1 MIKIKSSFSKSF
13 GWGKWGD
20 KKRNENEIFGCIA
33 ADYSIE
39 GLCNRASEMVI
50 PPSSHESRL
59 MFSLW
64 ALRVEILTAVNQLS
78 TSQHQHLLTLCHQ
91 LDAAALL
98 TLRCSPEQVNRGEK
112 KLLRDPQK
120 YFLLR
125 CFRASSPSSD
135 SAKKKTIAKQLL
147 MRNTFVQ
154 WRPLTLLP
162 SFDSTTFR
170 NIFPHIRQRAK
181 KKKRNKTEAKS

>member
-91 LDAAALL
+91 LGAAALL

-112 KLLRDPQK
+112 NFCVTPK
-120 YFLLR
+120 
-125 CFRASSPSSD
+125 
-135 SAKKKTIAKQLL
+135 
-147 MRNTFVQ
+147 NTFYCAAFEPAAPAAIARRRKQ
-154 WRPLTLLP
+154 
-162 SFDSTTFR
+162 SQ
-170 NIFPHIRQRAK
+170 N
-181 KKKRNKTEAKS
+181 NC